1 MPDDLNNKVLR
12 FQSLGKNRL
21 IKALR
26 ERLHVTEEMVSDEK
40 ILEITR
46 GILFRA
52 GIELGFAFHD
62 LLGDILCA
70 IGLHKWKEQRT
81 IEWKME
87 YVVAYLEGD
96 VCSKCGKHRCDPAK
110 VTEGLPQ
117 NYKVIGL
124 T

>member
-1 MPDDLNNKVLR
+1 MISKCD
-12 FQSLGKNRL
+12 KNLKFGNAR

-40 ILEITR
+40 ILEITK
-46 GILFRA
+46 GTLFRA
-52 GIELGFAFHD
+52 GIELDFAFSC
-62 LLGDILCA
+62 LFGDILCSL
-70 IGLHKWKEQRT
+70 GLHKWKEQRT

-87 YVVAYLEGD
+87 YVVAYIEGD
-96 VCSKCGKHRCDPAK
+96 VCSRCGKHKCDPAK